1 MRLTLLSMPCAA
13 GLAAVRSI
21 LGDGAHEVASLV
33 LAGSPRPDDPLAR
46 LAEQHGVPVQWVG
59 RATVAEAVRQ
69 DQPDLVAVACFPW
82 LLRPD
87 VLAIPRLGGVNLHPS
102 LLPALRGPEPVFWA
116 YRNGLRVTGVTVHLL
131 DGAFDHGAVVA
142 QAAVPIPAGSRGD
155 DLEAQ
160 LMEIGAALLLEALP
174 AFAAGRLV
182 ATPQDEARASWA
194 PSPAPADW
202 VVTSLLPAAWA
213 WQFVRG
219 VAHLGGPL
227 VVQAGGRTI
236 PVLDAVAFDPEERI
250 SIAVHEEADGDV
262 TVRFA
267 QGWVRFV
274 PRREA

>member
-46 LAEQHGVPVQWVG
+46 MAEQHGVPVQWVG
-59 RATVAEAVRQ
+59 RATVAEAIRQ

-102 LLPALRGPEPVFWA
+102 LLPALRGPEPIFWA
-116 YRNGLRVTGVTVHLL
+116 YRQGLRSTGITVHLL

-155 DLEAQ
+155 DLEVQ

-182 ATPQDEARASWA
+182 AAPQDEARASWA

-202 VVTSLLPAAWA
+202 VVTSLLPASWA